1 MQVFEAGRV
10 HFVEGDPGF
19 YEETALSRQRGVK
32 AFQTVQAKTE
42 NLLRL
47 VAAVEIAVPDWSE
60 AQLADETYQVF
71 GFSPDPNQSLRNELS
86 VLMRQLGACEWTL
99 DDYFWHPGIRPART
113 VLRRRML
120 CAATE
125 QFPHLGATALEWAK
139 KEKGNAEIELVL
151 V

>member
-47 VAAVEIAVPDWSE
+47 VAAVEISLPDWSE
-60 AQLADETYQVF
+60 AQLV
-71 GFSPDPNQSLRNELS
+71 
-86 VLMRQLGACEWTL
+86 
-99 DDYFWHPGIRPART
+99 DYFWHPGIRPART

-125 QFPHLGATALEWAK
+125 QFPHLGSTALEWAK

>member
-1 MQVFEAGRV
+1 MQLFEAGRV
-10 HFVEGDPGF
+10 QFVEGEPGF
-19 YEETALSRQRGVK
+19 CEESELSRQRGVK

-47 VAAVEIAVPDWSE
+47 VAAVEIALPDWSE
-60 AQLADETYQVF
+60 AQLADEAFQVF
-71 GFSPDPNQSLRNELS
+71 GFTPDSNQALRNELS
-86 VLMRQLGACEWTL
+86 VLMRETGACEWTL

-120 CAATE
+120 CAAIE
-125 QFPHLGATALEWAK
+125 KFPHLGATALEVSK